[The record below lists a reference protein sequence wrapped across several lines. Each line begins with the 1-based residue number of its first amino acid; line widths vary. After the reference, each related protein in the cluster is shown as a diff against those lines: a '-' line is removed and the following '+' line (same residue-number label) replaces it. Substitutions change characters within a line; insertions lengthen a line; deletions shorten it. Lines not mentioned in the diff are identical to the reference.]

1 MEAPAARGPGRVR
14 MVATLPSPQSGR
26 GSHTLARNGVHMSQM
41 TDPLLSSAV
50 PDLSDPRRYAAEG
63 IEEVWSRLRKAH
75 PLFLT
80 RRPAAADFWSV
91 LSHDLA
97 SQVLRDS
104 SAFSSTGGMRLDADP
119 VANEAAA
126 GKMLIVTD
134 PPRHG
139 GIRRVINSGF
149 TPRMVRRLTDNIRL
163 TAIGVI
169 EAALEQGD
177 VDFTE
182 VAARLPVSVI
192 SDMLGVPRADWDF
205 MLELTMIAFGAD
217 ENAGTDPRRVA
228 EAHTELLV
236 YYDNLLRQRRR
247 DPQDDIVSAL
257 AHGTVDGAPLTDEEI
272 LLNCNGLISG
282 GNETTRHAT
291 VGGLL
296 ALMREPDQWARLRTE
311 PDLLP
316 SAVQEILR
324 FTSPALHVLR
334 TARQEVTLGG
344 RTIRPGDQVAV
355 WLPAANRDE
364 AVFADPD
371 RFDVARTPNRHLA
384 FAQGTH
390 FCLGSALATSELSI
404 FFEEFV
410 ARVGAVVPREA
421 PKRMESNLIWGFT
434 SMPVTLTR
442 RVTSH

>member
-1 MEAPAARGPGRVR
+1 
-14 MVATLPSPQSGR
+14 
-26 GSHTLARNGVHMSQM
+26 M
-41 TDPLLSSAV
+41 TDMTDALLSSAT
-50 PDLSDPRRYAAEG
+50 PDLSDPHRYTEDG
-63 IEEVWSRLRKAH
+63 IEEVWSRLRKTQ
-75 PLFLT
+75 PVFLT
-80 RRPAAADFWSV
+80 RRPRSTDFWSV

-97 SQVLRDS
+97 TQVLKDS
-104 SAFSSTGGMRLDADP
+104 ATFSSTGGMRLDADP
-119 VANEAAA
+119 VANAAAA

-139 GIRRVINSGF
+139 GIRRVINSAF
-149 TPRMVRRLTDNIRL
+149 TPRMVQRLTDNIRL
-163 TAIGVI
+163 TAVQVI
-169 EAALEQGD
+169 EAALDQGD
-177 VDFTE
+177 VDFTQ

-192 SDMLGVPRADWDF
+192 ADMLGVPRADWDF
-205 MLELTMIAFGAD
+205 MLKLTMIAFGAD
-217 ENAGTDPRRVA
+217 EATDTDRNTVA

-236 YYDNLLRQRRR
+236 YYDDLLRQRRR

-257 AHGTVDGAPLTDEEI
+257 AHGLVDGAPLTDEEI

-282 GNETTRHAT
+282 GNETTRHST

-296 ALMREPDQWARLRTE
+296 AFIRQPEQW
-311 PDLLP
+311 DLLRADPGLIP

-334 TARQEVTLGG
+334 TARQEAVLGG
-344 RTIRPGDQVAV
+344 HLIRPGDQLAV

-364 AVFADPD
+364 AVFTQPD
-371 RFDVARTPNRHLA
+371 RFDITRSPNRHLA

-404 FFEEFV
+404 FFEEFT
-410 ARVGAVVPREA
+410 ARVATATLRGT

-434 SMPVTLTR
+434 SMPLTLTR
-442 RVTSH
+442 RTAP

>member
-1 MEAPAARGPGRVR
+1 MYQITDAP
-14 MVATLPSPQSGR
+14 LSG
-26 GSHTLARNGVHMSQM
+26 
-41 TDPLLSSAV
+41 AV
-50 PDLSDPRRYAAEG
+50 PDLSDPRHYAAEG
-63 IEEVWSRLRKAH
+63 IEEVWRRLREAR

-80 RRPAAADFWSV
+80 RRTTGADFWSV

-97 SQVLRDS
+97 GQVLRN
-104 SAFSSTGGMRLDADP
+104 SAVFSSTGGMRLDADP

-139 GIRRVINSGF
+139 GVRRIINSGF
-149 TPRMVRRLTDNIRL
+149 TPRMVQRLTDNIRV
-163 TAIGVI
+163 TAAEVI
-169 EAALEQGD
+169 EDALEQGE
-177 VDFTE
+177 VDLTR
-182 VAARLPVSVI
+182 VASRLPVSVI
-192 SDMLGVPRADWDF
+192 SDMLGVPRSDWDF

-217 ENAGTDPRRVA
+217 ESAGTDPKRIA

-236 YYDNLLRQRRR
+236 YYDELLRLRRR
-247 DPQDDIVSAL
+247 EPQDDIVSAL
-257 AHGTVDGAPLTDEEI
+257 AHGAVDGVPLTDEEI

-296 ALMREPDQWARLRTE
+296 ALMQQPSEWARLRAE
-311 PDLLP
+311 AELLP

-334 TARQEVTLGG
+334 TARQDVSLGNQS
-344 RTIRPGDQVAV
+344 IRAGEQVAV
-355 WLPAANRDE
+355 WLPAANRDG

-390 FCLGSALATSELSI
+390 FCLGSALATSELTI
-404 FFEEFV
+404 FFEEFL
-410 ARVGAVVPREA
+410 ARVADVTPREA
-421 PKRMESNLIWGFT
+421 PQRMQSNLIWGFT
-434 SMPVTLTR
+434 SAPVTLAR
-442 RVTSH
+442 REGRH

>member
-1 MEAPAARGPGRVR
+1 
-14 MVATLPSPQSGR
+14 
-26 GSHTLARNGVHMSQM
+26 MSQL
-41 TDPLLSSAV
+41 TDPPLSGTA
-50 PDLSDPRRYAAEG
+50 PDLSDPHRYTADG
-63 IEEVWSRLRKAH
+63 IEDVWRRLRAEQ

-80 RRPAAADFWSV
+80 RRSPGRDFWSV

-97 SQVLRDS
+97 TQVLKDP
-104 SAFSSTGGMRLDADP
+104 AVFSSTGGMRLDADP

-139 GIRRVINSGF
+139 GVRRIINSAF
-149 TPRMVRRLTDNIRL
+149 TPRMVRRLTDNIRI
-163 TAIGVI
+163 TAVGVI

-177 VDFTE
+177 VDLTQ

-192 SDMLGVPRADWDF
+192 SDMLGVPREDWDR

-217 ENAGTDPRRVA
+217 EGAGADPQRIA

-236 YYDNLLRQRRR
+236 YYDQLLSKRRA

-257 AHGTVDGAPLTDEEI
+257 AHGTVDGGPLTDEEV

-282 GNETTRHAT
+282 GNETTRHTT

-296 ALMREPDQWARLRTE
+296 AFVREPSQWDRLIADPE
-311 PDLLP
+311 LLP
-316 SAVQEILR
+316 TAVQEILR

-334 TARQEVTLGG
+334 TARRPVTLGG
-344 RTIRPGDQVAV
+344 RQISPGDQLAV
-355 WLPAANRDE
+355 WLAAANRDE

-371 RFDVARTPNRHLA
+371 RFDIARTPNRHLA
-384 FAQGTH
+384 FATGTH
-390 FCLGSALATSELSI
+390 FCLGSALAGSELTI

-410 ARVGAVVPREA
+410 SRVAEVRLRGEPR
-421 PKRMESNLIWGFT
+421 RMASNLIWGHT
-434 SMPVTLTR
+434 SAPVTLTR
-442 RVTSH
+442 RARGKT

>member
-1 MEAPAARGPGRVR
+1 MYQITDAP
-14 MVATLPSPQSGR
+14 LSG
-26 GSHTLARNGVHMSQM
+26 
-41 TDPLLSSAV
+41 AV
-50 PDLSDPRRYAAEG
+50 PDLSDPRHYAAEG
-63 IEEVWSRLRKAH
+63 IEEVWRRLRETR

-80 RRPAAADFWSV
+80 RRTTGADFWSV

-97 SQVLRDS
+97 GQVLRN
-104 SAFSSTGGMRLDADP
+104 SAVFSSTGGMRLDADP

-139 GIRRVINSGF
+139 GVRRIINSGF
-149 TPRMVRRLTDNIRL
+149 TPRMVQRLTDNIRV
-163 TAIGVI
+163 TAAEVI
-169 EAALEQGD
+169 EDALERGE
-177 VDFTE
+177 VDLTR
-182 VAARLPVSVI
+182 VASRLPVSVI
-192 SDMLGVPRADWDF
+192 SDMLGVPRSDWDF

-217 ENAGTDPRRVA
+217 ESAGTDPKRIA

-236 YYDNLLRQRRR
+236 YYDELLRLRRR
-247 DPQDDIVSAL
+247 EPQDDIVSAL
-257 AHGTVDGAPLTDEEI
+257 AHGAVDGVPLTDEEI

-296 ALMREPDQWARLRTE
+296 ALMQQPSEWARLRAGAE
-311 PDLLP
+311 LLP

-334 TARQEVTLGG
+334 TARQDVALGDQL
-344 RTIRPGDQVAV
+344 IRAGEQVAV
-355 WLPAANRDE
+355 WLPAANRDG

-390 FCLGSALATSELSI
+390 FCLGSALATSELTI
-404 FFEEFV
+404 FFEEFL
-410 ARVGAVVPREA
+410 ARVADVTPREA
-421 PKRMESNLIWGFT
+421 PQRMQSNLIWGFT
-434 SMPVTLTR
+434 SAPVTLAR
-442 RVTSH
+442 REGRH